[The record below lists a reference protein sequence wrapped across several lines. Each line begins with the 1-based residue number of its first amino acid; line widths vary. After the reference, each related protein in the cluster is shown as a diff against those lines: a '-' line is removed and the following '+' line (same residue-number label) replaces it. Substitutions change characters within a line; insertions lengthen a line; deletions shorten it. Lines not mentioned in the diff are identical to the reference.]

1 MGASTSFRKYKAD
14 LGLTEI
20 KRLWAEA
27 VEQSLYED
35 GHSYSGEIGMLG
47 RQVGSWHDND
57 LDGSAN
63 AYTYIEDR
71 HQKWNP
77 AIAVSY
83 LDKGVKYWLIGGW
96 CSS

>member
-47 RQVGSWHDND
+47 SEVDSWND
-57 LDGSAN
+57 LEYSEPD
-63 AYTYIEDR
+63 AYAFIEDR

-83 LDKGVKYWLIGGW
+83 LAKGVKYWLIGGW

>member
-1 MGASTSFRKYKAD
+1 MGASTSFRSYPASYGQTKIQD
-14 LGLTEI
+14 CW
-20 KRLWAEA
+20 KRD

-47 RQVGSWHDND
+47 TRIASWIDLADTDERAHD
-57 LDGSAN
+57 
-63 AYTYIEDR
+63 YITEK

-77 AIAVSY
+77 ALAVSCIRN
-83 LDKGVKYWLIGGW
+83 GEKYWVIGGW